1 MSLKNLIQKFQ
12 IMRNLTPTDLRNP
25 QSKKVINVTRRNFI
39 SSCSACAV
47 CAALAPMSLI
57 NTSCASG
64 GTNKKMKIRVLYSL
78 HAPVQGQP
86 DWPNIG
92 FDFNPAM
99 NNINLAL
106 EKNFPDFQFLPALA
120 TGPEEAEKILKQD
133 IPEKID
139 GYIVYQMNCWN
150 RVVQTI
156 AKTGKPVLYVD
167 FQFGGSGGFLVYNAS
182 FLRNQ
187 TDNVGSVA
195 SSRIEDLLSAV
206 ACFRLIRDGKSVS
219 EFAGAITKGRIAT
232 TKASGNY
239 SLTANDIKSLT
250 PEETIKRLSKSK
262 ILAVTDQKSEKAEP
276 IMGIPLEYI
285 PFSEVNDAWSRANKN
300 EAAGVVERWRKTAL
314 EITGVSDET
323 LLTSAAMYLGMK
335 SVLKNRGANAITIN
349 CLGGFYG
356 GHIHAYPCLGFH
368 ELNNEGLV
376 GGCECDVRSS
386 ATMLAFGTMTNGR
399 PGMISDPVIDTS
411 KRQIIYTH
419 CVAPNRVFGPAGEKN
434 PFTIMTHSE
443 DRSGASV
450 RSILPVNYLTTTL
463 EIDNDKKEILFHQ
476 AVAMDNDPDD
486 RACRTKLCA
495 EPTGDIEKLFTMWD
509 KWGWHRVTFYGD
521 LKEPVYAFADAIGW
535 KVTEEA

>member
-1 MSLKNLIQKFQ
+1 MKT
-12 IMRNLTPTDLRNP
+12 MTPNDQRIVQP
-25 QSKKVINVTRRNFI
+25 GKVSNVTRRNFI
-39 SSCSACAV
+39 SSCSACAA
-47 CAALAPMSLI
+47 CAALAPMSFI
-57 NTSCASG
+57 STSCSSG

-99 NNINLAL
+99 ENINAALA
-106 EKNFPDFQFLPALA
+106 KNFPDFEFIPSQAKD
-120 TGPEEAEKILKQD
+120 PEEAEKISALDAQ
-133 IPEKID
+133 EKID

-150 RVVQTI
+150 RVVQTV

-167 FQFGGSGGFLVYNAS
+167 FQFGGSGGFLVYNSS

-187 TDNVGSVA
+187 STNVGYVA
-195 SSRIEDLLSAV
+195 SSRIEDLLGAV
-206 ACFRLIRDGKSVS
+206 SCFRLIHDGA
-219 EFAGAITKGRIAT
+219 AGSDFSMAVTKYRINSTKPSGKFSIEANNIT
-232 TKASGNY
+232 
-239 SLTANDIKSLT
+239 SLT

-262 ILAVTDQKSEKAEP
+262 ILAVRDQKSEKADP

-285 PFSEVNDAWSRANKN
+285 PFSEVNAAWSGANMD
-300 EAAGVVERWRKTAL
+300 EAAGIVERWKKTAI
-314 EITGVSDET
+314 EIAGVTDET

-335 SVLKNRGANAITIN
+335 SVIRQHGANAITVN

-368 ELNNEGLV
+368 ELCNEGLI
-376 GGCECDVRSS
+376 GACECDVRST
-386 ATMLAFGTMTNGR
+386 AAMVAFTTMTNGR
-399 PGMISDPVIDTS
+399 PGYISDPVIDTS
-411 KRQIIYTH
+411 KRQIIYAH
-419 CVAPNRVFGPAGEKN
+419 CVAPNKVFGPQGGTN
-434 PFTIMTHSE
+434 PFHIMTHSE
-443 DRSGASV
+443 DRAGASV

-463 EIDNDKKEILFHQ
+463 EIDNEKKEILFHQ
-476 AVAMDNDPDD
+476 AVAVENDPDD

-495 EPTGDIEKLFTMWD
+495 EPVGDIEKLFTMWD
-509 KWGWHRVTFYGD
+509 SWGWHRVTFYGD